1 MNFNDVTV
9 FSIKASDYRIHFCYM
24 SEDDAISIVNN
35 SNLNEKSG
43 FYKFFLLY
51 IKMIQE
57 TYYQK
62 YTDVLLKRAKKYY
75 ESDKEI
81 LRKQAKDKYRELFEE
96 KNT

>member
-9 FSIKASDYRIHFCYM
+9 FPIKGSDYRIHFCYM
-24 SEDDAISIVNN
+24 SKDDAISIVNN

-43 FYKFFLLY
+43 FYKFVLLY

-62 YTDVLLKRAKKYY
+62 HRDVLLKRAKKYY
-75 ESDKEI
+75 ENDKEI